1 MAERTD
7 QNEGE
12 EEGKKTRAPN
22 WIADEIEPM
31 ISWLEIDGN
40 YERTKNQG
48 RDTWMPE
55 LASVVPTRT
64 TTQVSYNYISEFETS
79 LLISYRSIRLPT
91 NTIV

>member
-1 MAERTD
+1 MTEPTN

-64 TTQVSYNYISEFETS
+64 TTQVSYIPEFETS
-79 LLISYRSIRLPT
+79 LLMGYRSIRLPT